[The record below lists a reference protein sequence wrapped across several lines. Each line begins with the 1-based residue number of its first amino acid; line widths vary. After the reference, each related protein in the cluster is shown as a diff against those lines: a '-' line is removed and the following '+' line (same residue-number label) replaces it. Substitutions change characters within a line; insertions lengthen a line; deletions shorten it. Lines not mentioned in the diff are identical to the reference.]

1 MSVLSSIYIQHLP
14 TFVPDQH
21 ALQRSTSCD
30 LTQPQ
35 FPVHLLLWVGWQK
48 ASVST
53 KTQFLFIHCDS
64 KLFLKKHPTVSQTM
78 ETEEHITLAKK
89 WLRSSGQFSKSSPS
103 LWSTKIVHT
112 AIGERERD
120 TKASPAKLFTDVVFD
135 LSHPDFCYYRS
146 EYQPPAEIY
155 PLALMWPKGVK
166 ISRVHLENTDTHD
179 WCLEPEPTLKDGK
192 KWQRERESERKKDM
206 WLGAMH
212 IQRFGGRAGY
222 MAVRKD
228 VSICACMCAWGVCE
242 SCGQQQMAGLVPL
255 GGRGP
260 IDPHFSSDACA

>member
-192 KWQRERESERKKDM
+192 KRQRERERVSAKKTCG
-206 WLGAMH
+206 WGPCIYRGLGVGQG
-212 IQRFGGRAGY
+212 IWQWGRTCPYVRVCVLGECVR
-222 MAVRKD
+222 AVANSRWQ
-228 VSICACMCAWGVCE
+228 V
-242 SCGQQQMAGLVPL
+242 LFL
-255 GGRGP
+255 
-260 IDPHFSSDACA
+260 